1 MTKCQG
7 MSYTVMVNFYFGWS
21 MCVCFILRW
30 LLLLLLCDLFK
41 VTSKRQCGDRSSD
54 SIILWLCHDAW
65 SGFLASRA
73 GWPFMAQLR
82 DKKKEVPSG
91 RYSVWWSPLELSH
104 LNDCTWGPCL
114 CRKGLTQQA
123 WGDQTLH
130 IPRKDL
136 SSRLALGWLLV
147 DEQPWAL
154 RPHNPSCLDSL
165 C

>member
-1 MTKCQG
+1 MSEYVIYSNGQLLFRLEYVCVFYITMIITTVTMWLVQG
-7 MSYTVMVNFYFGWS
+7 HLQEAVWGQE
-21 MCVCFILRW
+21 LRFHNP
-30 LLLLLLCDLFK
+30 LAMP
-41 VTSKRQCGDRSSD
+41 R
-54 SIILWLCHDAW
+54 W

-82 DKKKEVPSG
+82 DKKKGVPSG